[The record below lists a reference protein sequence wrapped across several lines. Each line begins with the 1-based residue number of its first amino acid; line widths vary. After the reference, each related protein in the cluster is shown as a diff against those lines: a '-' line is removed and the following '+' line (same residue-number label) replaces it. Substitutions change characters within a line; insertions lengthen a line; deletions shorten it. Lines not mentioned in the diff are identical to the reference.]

1 MPKHAASG
9 LIAGAQDLLRDRAR
23 LRALRPGARAWWPA
37 LEAMVVVLLAVQ
49 AARLVWMLAT
59 PLVAGAGVPAPAT
72 AVPVLARSDLFFREG
87 GTAATPV
94 ADVGGWTLF
103 GTRSDGRGGG
113 SAILADGSGR
123 QASVRA
129 GESLARGMVLAEIH
143 PDHVLVDTGGSH
155 RRLDLSAAAAVLPR
169 PVAARAPS
177 ATGGAAPRV
186 DAERLVA
193 EAGLRV
199 REQDGRVTGYTLIP
213 RAGGRTLR
221 AAGLQS
227 GDILLAVNGQ
237 DLDAER
243 LAELPREL
251 AGRSSATLTI
261 ERGGERQTIT
271 LNTETP

>member
-1 MPKHAASG
+1 M
-9 LIAGAQDLLRDRAR
+9 
-23 LRALRPGARAWWPA
+23 
-37 LEAMVVVLLAVQ
+37 
-49 AARLVWMLAT
+49 
-59 PLVAGAGVPAPAT
+59 
-72 AVPVLARSDLFFREG
+72 
-87 GTAATPV
+87 
-94 ADVGGWTLF
+94 
-103 GTRSDGRGGG
+103 
-113 SAILADGSGR
+113 
-123 QASVRA
+123 
-129 GESLARGMVLAEIH
+129 
-143 PDHVLVDTGGSH
+143 
-155 RRLDLSAAAAVLPR
+155 
-169 PVAARAPS
+169 
-177 ATGGAAPRV
+177 